1 MAILCNVKRTTTQS
15 NAVNEKELAAILT
28 RNPDLRIIDDGA
40 GHVHKMP
47 IRTRGEELA
56 VAFEQLWRL
65 LDGPALE
72 KEHRFDKRRRWRFD
86 YAHIATRIAVE
97 INGGVWSQGR
107 HNRGRGYLNDLDKLN
122 AAQASGWRVFQLGTG
137 QVTIERVQAIIDT
150 IREAEAAE

>member
-1 MAILCNVKRTTTQS
+1 M
-15 NAVNEKELAAILT
+15 NEKELASILA

-40 GHVHKMP
+40 GHVHKLD

-72 KEHRFDKRRRWRFD
+72 KEHRFAPPRRWRFD